1 MMRRREVL
9 GMLGCGVAAL
19 LAGCNVIAPPQESLR
34 YRITV
39 EVQTPQGLRSGSGVI
54 ETTYIAG
61 PSIGDAS
68 GLETRLR
75 GEAVAVDLPGGQTL
89 FALLRGQTD
98 SDGEGYHGRLFNQ
111 ALADGAVAQPAL
123 TRRYG
128 PGEWIEERREAQ
140 RIKPHLTLPAKH
152 YPMLV
157 RFRDVGDPKSVEV
170 VDAGDLAKSFGPGVK
185 LRRIM
190 LAVTDDPATTGI
202 EKRLGWVV
210 DKFYYDKMLD
220 GQALNNGS
228 SLANNLTPESFKKGD
243 HK

>member
-1 MMRRREVL
+1 
-9 GMLGCGVAAL
+9 
-19 LAGCNVIAPPQESLR
+19 
-34 YRITV
+34 
-39 EVQTPQGLRSGSGVI
+39 
-54 ETTYIAG
+54 
-61 PSIGDAS
+61 
-68 GLETRLR
+68 
-75 GEAVAVDLPGGQTL
+75 
-89 FALLRGQTD
+89 
-98 SDGEGYHGRLFNQ
+98 
-111 ALADGAVAQPAL
+111 
-123 TRRYG
+123 
-128 PGEWIEERREAQ
+128 
-140 RIKPHLTLPAKH
+140 
-152 YPMLV
+152 MLV